1 MALFLLCL
9 MSSRN
14 YKLKQNPAKSQSINQ
29 KNYNLRDVQERI
41 APFED
46 MLLAELPTKEEILE
60 RGRQRRLKKHVG
72 SSALLLCVAL
82 SGYIY
87 WLNPV
92 YHTQY
97 VSTRLGQT
105 QQVELADGSRI
116 QLNTSTTINVNYRLR
131 SKEISLQQGEA
142 TFTVKHYPWQFL
154 RPFERRFVVTS
165 GNMQVEDI
173 GTVFNVRQ
181 YTPQHSE
188 VIVLQ
193 GQVRVSL
200 CDREDI
206 PALDLYALQSA
217 EQINQQLTYRLDTDI
232 DVQTAWYSGNIQFKA
247 IPLSQAITEFQ
258 RYQPLD
264 VKFNDSASQNI
275 RISGRFKV
283 DNADQFMQLLPQIT
297 TVQTYK
303 DQTGQWIVKTK

>member
-1 MALFLLCL
+1 MKHF
-9 MSSRN
+9 ST
-14 YKLKQNPAKSQSINQ
+14 KTHHLKRKDYDLS
-29 KNYNLRDVQERI
+29 DVQEAI

-46 MLLAELPTKEEILE
+46 TLLAQLPSKEEIIA
-60 RGRQRRLKKHVG
+60 RARQRRLKKHIG

-92 YHTQY
+92 YQTQY
-97 VSTRLGQT
+97 LSTELGQN
-105 QQVELADGSRI
+105 QRVDLADGSRI
-116 QLNTSTTINVNYRLR
+116 QLNTSTQIIVNYRLR
-131 SKEISLQQGEA
+131 SKEIRLQQGEA

-154 RPFERRFVVTS
+154 RPLERRFVVTS

-173 GTVFNVRQ
+173 GTVFNVQQ
-181 YTPQHSE
+181 YSPQHSK
-188 VIVLQ
+188 VTVLQ
-193 GQVRVSL
+193 GHVRVSL
-200 CDREDI
+200 LDRPDL
-206 PALDLYALQSA
+206 PALDLYAPQSA
-217 EQINQQLTYRLDTDI
+217 EQIHQQLTYRSDTDI
-232 DVQTAWYSGNIQFKA
+232 EVETAWHSGNIQFKA
-247 IPLSQAITEFQ
+247 LPLSQAITEFQ
-258 RYQPLD
+258 RYQPLN

-303 DQTGQWIVKTK
+303 DQTGQWIVKAK